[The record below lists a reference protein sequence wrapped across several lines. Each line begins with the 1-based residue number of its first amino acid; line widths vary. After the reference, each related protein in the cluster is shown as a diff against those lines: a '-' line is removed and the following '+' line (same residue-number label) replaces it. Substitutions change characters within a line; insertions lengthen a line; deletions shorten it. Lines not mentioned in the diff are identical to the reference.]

1 MFDGITPLS
10 KRCSP
15 RELPSRV
22 RGEVFVDDSKHNS
35 IGPCHLR
42 QILLFDIDFR
52 CLCIRVAHRH
62 REVGHGYPLVVGQR
76 GPGMS
81 RHIGA
86 ERLAHTSLLRHLP
99 QLAVVAGQGGTI
111 EAHGLLAFGIT
122 RHKGKE
128 AVAIHSPPSLENSP
142 HTGLQMDAYPRSR
155 LLSTIRQITSLNGVL
170 AQHSNIYE
178 GHAHR
183 IETKQEDVLGELSL
197 PVASHI
203 KGAHAPD
210 LGHRERTL
218 RGRGVAREDL
228 GEEIHATSASS
239 HPVVEGAQ
247 GAQIA
252 GTSVDA
258 HASLGQPAV
267 IAHHN
272 LARQGRLIYALD
284 GEKALQR
291 AQGRLI
297 IRVC

>member
-128 AVAIHSPPSLENSP
+128 AVA
-142 HTGLQMDAYPRSR
+142 
-155 LLSTIRQITSLNGVL
+155 
-170 AQHSNIYE
+170 
-178 GHAHR
+178 
-183 IETKQEDVLGELSL
+183 
-197 PVASHI
+197 SHI